1 MAHFVIA
8 DNYRINVDNILYC
21 DVGEDGT
28 MAVWLVGKDTPLY
41 LDARLAKSLERA
53 LEQ

>member
-8 DNYRINVDNILYC
+8 DSYRINVDNILYRE
-21 DVGEDGT
+21 VGEDGT
-28 MAVWLVGKDTPLY
+28 MAVWLVGRDTPLY
-41 LDARLAKSLERA
+41 LDARLAKTLEQA